1 MPGAIF
7 GSFFSDWV
15 GPRYALAGAVFIQGV
30 VGFIMSGCYAQL
42 ATPAHVAAFVVVYG
56 IFLSLG
62 EIGPGDNIGLMAG
75 KTSATA
81 IRGQYYGIAAAW
93 GKVGHLSARK
103 SFPSLP
109 FASND
114 PRSVKLHVTATSSQL
129 FNATPPMRPV
139 LGRIRSSSR
148 RASASSLPSWHCSCC
163 LILARTLSKK
173 ISSSRL
179 IWRSTAMT

>member
-30 VGFIMSGCYAQL
+30 VGFIMSECYAQL

-56 IFLSLG
+56 VFLSLG
-62 EIGPGDNIGLMAG
+62 EIGPGDNIGLMAS

-93 GKVGHLSARK
+93 GKVGV
-103 SFPSLP
+103 F
-109 FASND
+109 
-114 PRSVKLHVTATSSQL
+114 VGT
-129 FNATPPMRPV
+129 
-139 LGRIRSSSR
+139 
-148 RASASSLPSWHCSCC
+148 
-163 LILARTLSKK
+163 
-173 ISSSRL
+173 
-179 IWRSTAMT
+179 